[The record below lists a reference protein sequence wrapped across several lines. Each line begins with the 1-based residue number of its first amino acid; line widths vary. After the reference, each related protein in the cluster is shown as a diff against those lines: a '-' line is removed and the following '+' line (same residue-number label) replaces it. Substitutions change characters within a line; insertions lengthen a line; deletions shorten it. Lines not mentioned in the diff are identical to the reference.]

1 MKLTPKQEKFAQGV
15 ASGMSQA
22 DAYRAAYPA
31 SQGWTENAVHCTAS
45 KTAANAKVLQRVAE
59 LQKPVVEAAQ
69 ITLEEHLAELK
80 ALRDGA
86 KAKEDYGAA
95 IKAET
100 KRGEACGFYKQKT
113 ETKLDANIV
122 FGWES

>member
-15 ASGMSQA
+15 ASGMTQA
-22 DAYRAAYPA
+22 DAYRAAYDCSRMKAATIQRNA
-31 SQGWTENAVHCTAS
+31 SAMMRDNKISA
-45 KTAANAKVLQRVAE
+45 RIAE
-59 LQKPVVEAAQ
+59 LQKPVVEAVRL
-69 ITLEEHLAELK
+69 TLEEHLAELK

-86 KAKEDYGAA
+86 KNKEDYGAA

-100 KRGEACGFYKQKT
+100 KRGEACGFYKQKS

-122 FGWES
+122 FGWEG

>member
-15 ASGMSQA
+15 ASGMSRV
-22 DAYRAAYPA
+22 DAYRAAYDC
-31 SQGWTENAVHCTAS
+31 SGMKDSTVHRNAFTAMQNS
-45 KTAANAKVLQRVAE
+45 KIVARVEE
-59 LQKPVVEAAQ
+59 LQKPVIEAVQ
-69 ITLEEHLAELK
+69 LTLEEHLAELK

-86 KAKEDYGAA
+86 KNKEDFGSA

-113 ETKLDANIV
+113 EAKLDANIV
-122 FGWES
+122 FGWEK